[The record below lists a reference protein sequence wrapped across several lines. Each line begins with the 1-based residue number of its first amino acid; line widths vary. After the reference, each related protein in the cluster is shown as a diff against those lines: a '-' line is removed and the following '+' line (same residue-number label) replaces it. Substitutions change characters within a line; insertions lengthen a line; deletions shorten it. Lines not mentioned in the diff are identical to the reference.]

1 MKLFSSLLLVFS
13 LILVISCAATLK
25 QNEIDPW
32 LNARSGG
39 QPAQINIT
47 GRWHDALD
55 IGAFGWGEGNLQQQ
69 GNQVSGTIG
78 NYNVQ
83 GIVSGKTVY
92 LVFLYRDSVYY
103 TARLEMSQGL
113 LTGNYFK
120 GNDKGQTQGY
130 PMSIARTVGTTR

>member
-39 QPAQINIT
+39 QPPELNIT
-47 GRWHDALD
+47 GKWHDALD
-55 IGAFGWGEGNLQQQ
+55 TGPFGWGEGDLRQE
-69 GNQVSGTIG
+69 GNKVSGTIG
-78 NYNVQ
+78 NYTVQ
-83 GIVSGKTVY
+83 GVVSGKIVY
-92 LVFLYRDSVYY
+92 LVFLWHGAEVHY

-113 LTGNYFK
+113 LTGKYFK
-120 GNDKGQTQGY
+120 ASDKEQTNGS
-130 PMSIARTVGTTR
+130 PLSFARTL

>member
-1 MKLFSSLLLVFS
+1 MRLFPSLLLILS

-39 QPAQINIT
+39 QPPGLNIT
-47 GRWHDALD
+47 GKWHDAMESPP
-55 IGAFGWGEGNLQQQ
+55 FGWGEGDLRQE
-69 GNQVSGTIG
+69 GSKVSGAIG

-92 LVFLYRDSVYY
+92 LAFLYGSSVYY
-103 TARLEMSQGL
+103 TARLEMSQGS

-120 GNDKGQTQGY
+120 GSDKGQTQGY
-130 PMSIARTVGTTR
+130 PMSIARTQ